1 MNRLIRLIVIHYDVW
16 MNWLDLKQYIIMY
29 EWIDYIYCNTLRC
42 MNELIRFIAIHY
54 NVWMNWLD
62 LLQYIIMYEWID

>member
-1 MNRLIRLIVIHYDVW
+1 MNEL
-16 MNWLDLKQYIIMY
+16 
-29 EWIDYIYCNTLRC
+29 IDYIYCNTLRC

-62 LLQYIIMYEWID
+62 LLQYIKMYEWID